1 MTTPYA
7 NYFVIIMGYFR
18 PFYHS
23 MRTEIITFFRTLLFS
38 ELYCRIPC
46 NSKYIHLFL
55 IGSWTTTSWRIYH
68 QAFSVTIPSWNGC
81 KSGVFLNI
89 GVWATHGI
97 QPSKETF
104 ECVGDIAYL
113 GYLLI
118 KRYYH
123 IFIWNMYRLREI
135 RLRNRSLKKKLWGN
149 VLKETLE
156 EGISPLDPSLPPQLV
171 SSSSQQWSSMRF
183 SVHVFVSVFFW
194 LFFFACRVDKNKKKL
209 VQWHL

>member
-7 NYFVIIMGYFR
+7 NYFVVIMGNFR
-18 PFYHS
+18 PFYQS

-46 NSKYIHLFL
+46 NLKYIHLFL

-118 KRYYH
+118 KLH
-123 IFIWNMYRLREI
+123 LMFNETVESGLMETMHEKK
-135 RLRNRSLKKKLWGN
+135 SFQADSVALKIERHPG
-149 VLKETLE
+149 
-156 EGISPLDPSLPPQLV
+156 SLPRFLCSSWV
-171 SSSSQQWSSMRF
+171 SSSGRVQSRKVPEGCFGNPRCLQ
-183 SVHVFVSVFFW
+183 FW
-194 LFFFACRVDKNKKKL
+194 
-209 VQWHL
+209 